1 MRTKDAKEIYA
12 DIIRL
17 PHHQSPTRAHMSLY
31 DRAAQFA
38 PFAALTGFE
47 DMVDEEARFT
57 DSAIELSD
65 NEIEIINGI
74 LGEIQSNIENGGH
87 PIVTVDRFIPDA
99 YKQGGRYELFTGR
112 IKHIDAMQKKLI
124 FYGSEDTE
132 NKHIPTVDI
141 PIDRVIQISI
151 KEY

>member
-1 MRTKDAKEIYA
+1 MKQQDAKQVYA
-12 DIIRL
+12 DIIDL
-17 PHHQSPTRAHMSLY
+17 PHHQSATRAHMSLY

-74 LGEIQSNIENGGH
+74 LGEIQMNIENGGH
-87 PIVTVDRFIPDA
+87 PIVTVDHFIPDA
-99 YKQGGRYELFTGR
+99 HKGGGRYEAFTGR
-112 IKHIDAMQKKLI
+112 IKRIDVMGKKLS
-124 FYGSEDTE
+124 FYGSENTE